1 MSGVSIVG
9 ALLRA
14 HAPLIAAVPIES
26 IKAGKLPDGV
36 ALPAILVRSISLV
49 ERRTVRRGE
58 VVRSTER
65 VAVAVRASSY
75 REQRALIRQVRMCCA
90 GQVGD
95 LGGGAAVSIQSAGTG
110 PDVGGPA
117 DSFEQTQDFLVS
129 FNEAT

>member
-14 HAPLIAAVPIES
+14 HAPLIAEVPVES

-36 ALPAILVRSISLV
+36 ALPAVLIRSVSLV

-65 VAVAVRASSY
+65 VAVAVRAGSY
-75 REQRALIRQVRMCCA
+75 REQRAIIRKVRMCCA
-90 GQVGD
+90 GQVGAV
-95 LGGGAAVSIQSAGTG
+95 GGGTDVSIQSAGTG